1 MRIEGARLLF
11 VWKDVGCRAY
21 LVLGRNNIVFI
32 RLACAV
38 CMEGRLVVT
47 ALLWC
52 GGVRVIRISRVGKRM
67 NL

>member
-1 MRIEGARLLF
+1 MLF

-47 ALLWC
+47 ALLGAEVYELYAFPDLEKGW
-52 GGVRVIRISRVGKRM
+52 IFE
-67 NL
+67 LL